1 MKQVTYLFAVLSLI
15 ASSIYTSEVV
25 HKFKSPSFSGIS
37 TSSHYLTIE
46 NQQKSRRDK
55 LADDLESQIA
65 AAERDAE
72 GTTQAKFLRN
82 LESRIYAQISKQL
95 VDKMFGTEEVDASLT
110 GFFDLMGNSISYE
123 VCTGCGEDGID
134 VIRISITSDDG
145 TITTLD
151 VPIGSGLF

>member
-1 MKQVTYLFAVLSLI
+1 
-15 ASSIYTSEVV
+15 
-25 HKFKSPSFSGIS
+25 
-37 TSSHYLTIE
+37 
-46 NQQKSRRDK
+46 
-55 LADDLESQIA
+55 
-65 AAERDAE
+65 
-72 GTTQAKFLRN
+72 
-82 LESRIYAQISKQL
+82 
-95 VDKMFGTEEVDASLT
+95 MFGTEEVDASLT

>member
-1 MKQVTYLFAVLSLI
+1 MKKILILSLL

-55 LADDLESQIA
+55 IADDLESAIA
-65 AAERDAE
+65 AAERDAD

-134 VIRISITSDDG
+134 VIRISITSDEG

>member
-1 MKQVTYLFAVLSLI
+1 MKQITYLFVVLSLLV
-15 ASSIYTSEVV
+15 SSIYTSEVV

-55 LADDLESQIA
+55 IVDDLESAIA
-65 AAERDAE
+65 AAERDAD

-95 VDKMFGTEEVDASLT
+95 VDKMFGTEEVDASLE

-123 VCTGCGEDGID
+123 VCTGCGVDGVD
-134 VIRISITSDDG
+134 VIRISITSEDN
-145 TITTLD
+145 TITSLD

>member
-1 MKQVTYLFAVLSLI
+1 MKQITYLFVVLSLI

-123 VCTGCGEDGID
+123 VCTGCGVDGGD
-134 VIRISITSDDG
+134 VIRISTTSEDNTITS
-145 TITTLD
+145 LD

>member
-1 MKQVTYLFAVLSLI
+1 MKQITYLFVVLSLI

-134 VIRISITSDDG
+134 VIRISITSEDG
-145 TITTLD
+145 TITSLD

>member
-1 MKQVTYLFAVLSLI
+1 MKRIIILSLL

-55 LADDLESQIA
+55 IADDLESAIA
-65 AAERDAE
+65 AAERDAD

-123 VCTGCGEDGID
+123 VCTGCGEDGVD
-134 VIRISITSDDG
+134 VIRISITSEDG
-145 TITTLD
+145 TITSLD

>member
-1 MKQVTYLFAVLSLI
+1 MKQITYLFAVLSLI

-46 NQQKSRRDK
+46 NQEKSRRGK
-55 LADDLESQIA
+55 IADDLESAI

-95 VDKMFGTEEVDASLT
+95 VDKMFGTEDVDAELE
-110 GFFDLMGNSISYE
+110 GFFDLMGNSIGYE
-123 VCTGCGEDGID
+123 VCTGCGVDGVD
-134 VIRISITSDDG
+134 VIRISITSEDG
-145 TITTLD
+145 TITSLD